1 MHMDPQL
8 PVVVAVA
15 AAIVALGLILRRLG
29 QPHVVAYLAAGAIL
43 GPHGFALV
51 TETET
56 LTRVGDIGVVM
67 LLFFV
72 GMEVSFARVIANW
85 RVAVIGTFLQ
95 IAVSVGSV
103 WVLGALFDWP
113 AARIVLMG
121 FVISLSST
129 AVVISIVR
137 QWGAFES
144 EMGSDAIGILIVQD
158 LALIPMLVT
167 IGLMSEARPH
177 AADVVLQLVG
187 GGLMIGLV
195 ATIIR
200 RGTISLP
207 FASWI
212 EEDHEL
218 QVFVAL
224 LLCLGFATF
233 TGYFRVSAALGAF
246 VAGFVVASAR
256 QTDWVSRALE
266 PLRVVFVSLFFV
278 SIGMLIDFDFL
289 QEYALVLALTVL
301 AVLLTNTFVNSSIVR
316 VLGRDW
322 GHAIFTGAILAQIGE
337 LSFVLVSLG
346 LSVGII
352 GGFTY
357 QLTVATISLSL
368 LVSPAWIALVRR
380 SLRGVSDLPGGHD
393 PVVKSASS
401 RGQA

>member
-15 AAIVALGLILRRLG
+15 AAIVALGLVLRRLG
-29 QPHVVAYLAAGAIL
+29 QPHVVAYLIAGAIL
-43 GPHGFALV
+43 GPHGVALV
-51 TETET
+51 TETDT

-72 GMEVSFARVIANW
+72 GMEMSFARVISNW
-85 RVAVIGTFLQ
+85 RVAVLGTLLQ
-95 IAVSVGSV
+95 IAISVGSV
-103 WVLGALFDWP
+103 WILGSLFDWP
-113 AARIVLMG
+113 ASRIVLMG

-137 QWGAFES
+137 QWGLFES
-144 EMGSDAIGILIVQD
+144 ELGSDAIGILIVQD

-177 AADVVLQLVG
+177 TADVILQLVG
-187 GGLMIGLV
+187 GGVMIALV
-195 ATIIR
+195 VYVIR

-212 EEDHEL
+212 EDDHEL

-256 QTDWVSRALE
+256 ETDWVSRALE
-266 PLRVVFVSLFFV
+266 PLQVVFVSLFFV

-289 QEYALVLALTVL
+289 RDYAGVLALTVL

-316 VLGRDW
+316 LLGRDW
-322 GHAIFTGAILAQIGE
+322 GPAIFTGAILAQIGE

-380 SLRGVSDLPGGHD
+380 SLRGVCDLPGRTSAATQEAAD
-393 PVVKSASS
+393 PV
-401 RGQA
+401 